1 MSSRRRNWKTHSK
14 ERYIFPACSP
24 CYIPKIHLLT
34 VPTNLH
40 VCHMLTSEKVL
51 EYCKNVTNHDSN
63 SNHAKML
70 VKQSILIVPTLPTA
84 PSVNLQDDLLNKL
97 TVMSVAFRVD
107 NCLVKIFE
115 ILPNINII

>member
-1 MSSRRRNWKTHSK
+1 M
-14 ERYIFPACSP
+14 YD
-24 CYIPKIHLLT
+24 
-34 VPTNLH
+34 

-51 EYCKNVTNHDSN
+51 EYCKNVSNQDSN

-70 VKQSILIVPTLPTA
+70 VKQSILIVSTA